1 MELIYF
7 VLACWGLSQTLL
19 YGTIFDKIR
28 PSRDWLNGLGKL
40 FYCPMCMG
48 FHVGWF
54 LFIINGFT
62 ELFSFEYTVANF
74 FICGWL
80 SSATTYALVNLF
92 GDSGLNILYIKE
104 VRNDTDY
111 ADQL

>member
-1 MELIYF
+1 MDLIYF
-7 VLACWGLSQTLL
+7 ILCAYGLTQILV
-19 YGTIFDKIR
+19 YGKIFDSIR
-28 PSRDWLNGLGKL
+28 PQDGQLGEL
-40 FYCPMCMG
+40 FSCPMCMG

-92 GDSGLNILYIKE
+92 GDSGLNIFYIKE